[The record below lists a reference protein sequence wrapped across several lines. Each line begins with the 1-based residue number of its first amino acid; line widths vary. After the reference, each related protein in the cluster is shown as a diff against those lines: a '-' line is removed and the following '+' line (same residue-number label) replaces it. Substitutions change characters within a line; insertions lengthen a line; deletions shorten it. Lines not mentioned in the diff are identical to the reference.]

1 MTNKEKMNDL
11 SSKVYFDMG
20 NYSQLIIDLVE
31 EGYSLFNDLDTLKE
45 NFMSLQYDV
54 DAILEIIDPKR
65 LKEIEALKKLSILL
79 NNEYE
84 K

>member
-11 SSKVYFDMG
+11 SSKVYYDMG